1 MLVSVNSMLVVD
13 ESNCFESKIQ
23 EMAKKQEEGF
33 NSNNLK
39 PIIVLLVQIRLTVT
53 NTNASN

>member
-23 EMAKKQEEGF
+23 EMAKTQEEGF